1 MSSGLR
7 REGGGRRWATVG
19 LFALGFAGVTLLL
32 AYYVPLRQAHGTLVA
47 EHAKLAAKAKEMERA
62 ALDAQ
67 RELEKS
73 ERYRGELE
81 HAAEQRESERTAV
94 AGRREAFA
102 KTLDEALGKVA
113 KKGAYAIGTTPTG
126 VVVALSDAALFV
138 PKKLDVAP
146 DGKKLLCAIEDAAG
160 KHAIA
165 VYAPTDAKASVPALK
180 QKYPTAWAYAGA
192 RAAIVADALEKCGAS
207 RQRLRAGMASPSR
220 PGVTFEGGKP
230 PSPRVEIELEME

>member
-1 MSSGLR
+1 MGKNPWEELDPDIRAMSSGLR

-113 KKGAYAIGTTPTG
+113 MKSAYA
-126 VVVALSDAALFV
+126 L
-138 PKKLDVAP
+138 
-146 DGKKLLCAIEDAAG
+146 
-160 KHAIA
+160 
-165 VYAPTDAKASVPALK
+165 
-180 QKYPTAWAYAGA
+180 
-192 RAAIVADALEKCGAS
+192 
-207 RQRLRAGMASPSR
+207 
-220 PGVTFEGGKP
+220 
-230 PSPRVEIELEME
+230 